1 MQSRIKFRWTKYCVF
16 PAAGAD
22 NTSPN
27 HNNIILTIKDTKL
40 YTPVVTLS
48 GKDNQKLLK
57 LLSKGFEISVYW
69 NEYKTKV
76 RIKIRQ
82 RNIDNFYIQI
92 LLELIDYFF

>member
-1 MQSRIKFRWTKYCVF
+1 MSLINCKVELNLDGQSTVF
-16 PAAGAD
+16 FLPP
-22 NTSPN
+22 SPN

-82 RNIDNFYIQI
+82 RNIDNFFIQI